1 MGAQANTMGPG
12 YGPGQGPQM
21 GFGFNPNTGDFI
33 GGPGIAPINQP
44 FDMSGGGVTGEYVP
58 SSPGADYV
66 KDYPDYVLPPGSGGT
81 PGGKSG
87 GFGNMLGGVAKNF
100 FGQIGNKI
108 GQDPVIGA
116 PINNMLSNIA
126 NRFPGQPGFQP
137 QPGQPLPPGVGM
149 QGGPFTPRPDLGP
162 GVGFGPGLPQQPGQ
176 PPAQIDIRQQNMDEA
191 IDFER
196 RVNDPTSALYNAD
209 PSKRF
214 VADRD
219 INSYAPFRME
229 AQHGSGGQANPD
241 MPDGFVTPEN
251 NDPNNMMGGLGVGF
265 GPGLPQPGMPPGGM
279 TPQQQQQQA
288 QQQYFNQSAN
298 ARAQNTFGDGS
309 SPRPLPPGVSMGFG
323 MPAPSPARAVSSTNA
338 QMPGLMGG
346 LLNNA
351 QRPVARPAP
360 RPAPLPVRAPAP
372 APATASRN
380 IVSKYTRQR
389 TRTR

>member
-1 MGAQANTMGPG
+1 
-12 YGPGQGPQM
+12 M

-176 PPAQIDIRQQNMDEA
+176 PPAQIDIRQ
-191 IDFER
+191 
-196 RVNDPTSALYNAD
+196 
-209 PSKRF
+209 
-214 VADRD
+214 
-219 INSYAPFRME
+219 
-229 AQHGSGGQANPD
+229 
-241 MPDGFVTPEN
+241 
-251 NDPNNMMGGLGVGF
+251 
-265 GPGLPQPGMPPGGM
+265 
-279 TPQQQQQQA
+279 
-288 QQQYFNQSAN
+288 
-298 ARAQNTFGDGS
+298 
-309 SPRPLPPGVSMGFG
+309 
-323 MPAPSPARAVSSTNA
+323 
-338 QMPGLMGG
+338 
-346 LLNNA
+346 
-351 QRPVARPAP
+351 
-360 RPAPLPVRAPAP
+360 
-372 APATASRN
+372 
-380 IVSKYTRQR
+380 
-389 TRTR
+389 